1 MPHSRRIA
9 ALRERLSADSAAAAL
24 ALSQES
30 RRWLTGFTGS
40 NGQVIVDGARVILLT
55 DGRYRAQAAA
65 EAGAVVDD
73 IVIYEAFEEAAA
85 RLLVGDVAV
94 ESSALTFEQ
103 WTRWADAL
111 PAVRLLDGGAVWQG
125 LRAIKDEAEI
135 AAIREAVRRAEAA
148 WQAVEPTLGPGR
160 VERDIALDLEWHIRK
175 AGAHSVPFDFI
186 VASGARSA
194 LPHGVAGDRVL
205 SGGDA
210 LTIDFGAE
218 AGGYFSDMTFSGSLG
233 GDSWIAEIC
242 AVLVDAQAAAI
253 AAIAPGVACREVDGA
268 ARAVIEKA
276 GFGEAF
282 VHSLGHG
289 VGLAIHEAPTLSRRS
304 ADVLAA
310 GMVVTVEPGIY
321 VSGRGGARLEDM
333 VLVTD
338 HGAERLTTIPK
349 AGMVWG

>member
-9 ALRERLSADSAAAAL
+9 VLRERLSADSAASAL

-40 NGQVIVDGARVILLT
+40 NGQVIVDGTRVVLLT
-55 DGRYRAQAAA
+55 DGRYRAQAET
-65 EAGAVVDD
+65 EAGAVVDE
-73 IVIYEAFEEAAA
+73 IIIYEAFEEAAA

-94 ESSALTFEQ
+94 ESGALTYEQ
-103 WTRWADAL
+103 LTRWTGAL
-111 PAVRLLDGGAVWQG
+111 PAVRLIDGSAIWQG
-125 LRAIKDEAEI
+125 LRAVKDEAEI
-135 AAIREAVRRAEAA
+135 QAIRAAIARAEAA
-148 WQAVEPTLGPGR
+148 WRVVEPSLSPGR
-160 VERDIALDLEWHIRK
+160 IERDIALDLEWHMRK
-175 AGAHSVPFDFI
+175 AGARRVPFDFI
-186 VASGARSA
+186 VASGVRSA

-205 SGGDA
+205 AAGDS
-210 LTIDFGAE
+210 LTVDFGAE

-233 GDSWIAEIC
+233 GDTWTSEIC
-242 AVLVDAQAAAI
+242 AVLVDAQAAAM
-253 AAIAPGVACREVDGA
+253 AAIAPGVACREVDLA
-268 ARAVIEKA
+268 ARSVIEQA

-304 ADVLAA
+304 DDVLAA

-321 VSGRGGARLEDM
+321 VPGRGGARLEDM

-338 HGAERLTTIPK
+338 HGAERLTTVPK
-349 AGMVWG
+349 TGMVWG